1 MSFVAAPPNKTQRP
15 SAGLNQAALF
25 IQQIQR
31 RWKWRRFWGILYR
44 ESTCATT
51 RLELFEGSGPPPAE
65 KSKKAEN
72 TKRLIKLS
80 DCVHVAE
87 ANGDASNP
95 KETSPFFLETMD
107 KCYLLAAESAEAAD
121 WILKLCELA
130 FPVRAMALGK
140 EGLNPKTCSLSM
152 EENSLYSTAH
162 KVVARKEFDVTVRA
176 THASE
181 RCRLWGR
188 FILRAEEDTL
198 ELQDLQTGEVLYSWP
213 YRFLRRFGR
222 DKVTFSFEAGRRCA
236 SGEGSFEFETNQ
248 GNEIFQVIELA
259 ISAQRGGGGEGPK
272 GQSLCPLSGVNSHY
286 AEPHDVLLRPD
297 AQGGAKTLEWS
308 GKANTVPDSD
318 YAVPFDAIAKSL
330 MASFLNSFEEPPEP
344 YPLYDSINEAAVR
357 KQSKVPAHSNPEHI
371 YDEPEGLASHIVYDE
386 PLQVKGE
393 AWKLQAT
400 AEDPV
405 GHEYPYSSQQDDYSG
420 KNWLKETEYDNVA
433 LRFLKKKDVQ

>member
-130 FPVRAMALGK
+130 FPRPRRERTQPPGQSS
-140 EGLNPKTCSLSM
+140 PCS
-152 EENSLYSTAH
+152 
-162 KVVARKEFDVTVRA
+162 VVARKEFDVTVRA

-259 ISAQRGGGGEGPK
+259 ISAQRG
-272 GQSLCPLSGVNSHY
+272 SGVEELCCGGPSEGIFRDPY
-286 AEPHDVLLRPD
+286 PSRPHDVLLRPD

-400 AEDPV
+400 AEDPLP
-405 GHEYPYSSQQDDYSG
+405 GQG